1 MKKFL
6 FFTFMLFLSI
16 NTYAQIGMCSKAL
29 SLQDNSFVGGLWE
42 PTGTVNYTEKN
53 GEGIYGLV
61 ISMNT
66 SDTYLD
72 MEIGYKV
79 SVEYTDST
87 REVLTIAETAKNFG
101 TKIVSHSVVE
111 IYKRNILIYPNY
123 DNLTSKTLNRFV
135 IQRGNG
141 NVWIINT
148 KPKRAKKLIPEFQK
162 AMQEA
167 KSSYKAK
174 VSNDNYFN

>member
-1 MKKFL
+1 
-6 FFTFMLFLSI
+6 MLFLSI

-87 REVLTIAETAKNFG
+87 REVLTIAETAKDFG

-167 KSSYKAK
+167 KSSYKTK
-174 VSNDNYFN
+174 VSNDNYIN